1 MSGIFI
7 IFTKQ
12 NNPMKHIKLFE
23 QFVNESKTDYVKYV
37 KEASKKIFA
46 RGGNGQNVLDNALD
60 LAKYIN
66 SAIDPKADQWY
77 GPQYPSLFQDLINNM
92 GLDDI
97 EHNNV
102 SGKKSSK
109 KPEAFRG
116 ASDLVSVT
124 NDAIKRAKSNGGND
138 TGWGKAALELAGH
151 LQSYKVGANNSGPGE
166 DGFYTA
172 ATLSCF
178 TRLVD
183 DIAMENIKSNRT
195 AK

>member
-1 MSGIFI
+1 
-7 IFTKQ
+7 
-12 NNPMKHIKLFE
+12 MKHIQLFE
-23 QFVNESKTDYVKYV
+23 QFINEAKLDLVKYT
-37 KEASKKIFA
+37 KDASKKIFA
-46 RGGNGQNVLDNALD
+46 RGGNGQNVLDYAAD
-60 LAKYIN
+60 LAKYID
-66 SAIDPKADQWY
+66 SAQTTGANNAY
-77 GPQYPSLFQDLINNM
+77 GSQTASLFQNLVNAM

-116 ASDLVSVT
+116 ASDLVALT

-138 TGWGKAALELAGH
+138 NGWGEAALELAGH
-151 LQSYKVGANNSGPGE
+151 LQAYKVGAGNVGPGE

-172 ATLSCF
+172 STLSAF

-183 DIAMENIKSNRT
+183 DIAMENIKSNRA

>member
-1 MSGIFI
+1 
-7 IFTKQ
+7 
-12 NNPMKHIKLFE
+12 MKHIKLYEEFI
-23 QFVNESKTDYVKYV
+23 NEAKLDLVKYT
-37 KEASKKIFA
+37 KDASKKIFA
-46 RGGNGQNVLDNALD
+46 KGGNGQNVLDYMVD
-60 LAKYIN
+60 LGKYID
-66 SAIDPKADQWY
+66 STIDPKADQWY
-77 GPQYPSLFQDLINNM
+77 GPQTPSLFQDLVNGM

-116 ASDLVSVT
+116 ANDLVALT

-138 TGWGKAALELAGH
+138 TGWGNAALELAGH
-151 LQSYKVGANNSGPGE
+151 LQAYKVGAGNPGPGE

-172 ATLSCF
+172 STLSTF

-183 DIAMENIKSNRT
+183 DIAAENIKKN
-195 AK
+195 KVVQ

>member
-1 MSGIFI
+1 MFYHVRYFYYIY
-7 IFTKQ
+7 T
-12 NNPMKHIKLFE
+12 MKHIQLFE
-23 QFVNESKTDYVKYV
+23 QFINESKTDYAKYV

-46 RGGNGQNVLDNALD
+46 RGGNGQNVLDYLLD
-60 LAKYIN
+60 LGKYIN
-66 SAIDPKADQWY
+66 GAIDPKADQWY
-77 GPQYPSLFQDLINNM
+77 GPQYPSLFQELVNNM

-97 EHNNV
+97 EHNNI

-116 ASDLVSVT
+116 ASDLVALT

-151 LQSYKVGANNSGPGE
+151 LESYKVGANNPGPGE

-172 ATLSCF
+172 TTLRVF

-183 DIAMENIKSNRT
+183 DIAMENIKSSRV

>member
-1 MSGIFI
+1 
-7 IFTKQ
+7 
-12 NNPMKHIKLFE
+12 MKHVKLFE

-37 KEASKKIFA
+37 KDASKKIFA
-46 RGGNGQNVLDNALD
+46 RGGNGQNVLDNTLD

-66 SAIDPKADQWY
+66 SAIDPKADQWF
-77 GPQYPSLFQDLINNM
+77 GPQYPSLFQELVNSM

-97 EHNNV
+97 EYNNIDDK
-102 SGKKSSK
+102 GGK

-116 ASDLVSVT
+116 AGDLVALT

-138 TGWGKAALELAGH
+138 KGWGKAALELASH
-151 LQSYKVGANNSGPGE
+151 LQSYRVGANNAGPGE
-166 DGFYTA
+166 DGFYTGP
-172 ATLSCF
+172 TLSAF

-195 AK
+195 TK